1 MWEVSFP
8 ARASWLLVMTL
19 ACGTK
24 ESAQAPADP
33 PADDASPL
41 ELAAAAI
48 PDTKLAIEPSK
59 EAAAEV
65 LTQFA
70 TALLADPPGDLTDSL
85 RIPEDVSE
93 QQLSFFYKELRR
105 KYVSR
110 AGVDAVL
117 LKPFGTLEERLGDK
131 AQSIADQADLALD
144 ETWAFGDV
152 ESAAIMHWDG
162 QRFWVASVHEARRAL
177 SNSTGNAPWG

>member
-1 MWEVSFP
+1 
-8 ARASWLLVMTL
+8 MTL

-33 PADDASPL
+33 PVDDASPL
-41 ELAAAAI
+41 EIAAAQVPVSEPGPAPSKDAAAA
-48 PDTKLAIEPSK
+48 
-59 EAAAEV
+59 V
-65 LTQFA
+65 LTQFV
-70 TALLADPPGDLTDSL
+70 TALLQDPPGDLTDCL
-85 RIPEDVSE
+85 RIPEDIGE
-93 QQLSFFYKELRR
+93 QQLSFFFKELR
-105 KYVSR
+105 KTYVTR

-152 ESAAIMHWDG
+152 ESAAIMYWDG
-162 QRFWVASVHEARRAL
+162 TRFWVASVHEL
-177 SNSTGNAPWG
+177 GAP